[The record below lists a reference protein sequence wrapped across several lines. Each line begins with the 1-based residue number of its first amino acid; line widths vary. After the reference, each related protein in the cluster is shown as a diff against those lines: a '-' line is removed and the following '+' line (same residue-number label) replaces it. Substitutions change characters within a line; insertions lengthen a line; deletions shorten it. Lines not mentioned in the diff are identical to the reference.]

1 MINQTIIDALVSLD
15 YPVILQGSYA
25 PEEEIPD
32 TFITFQ
38 TMTSDTQESF
48 DNEEALT
55 AWEINITIYSRD
67 PEALSELASSTRDL
81 LKAAEFIPQGKGF
94 DMISNEAGFIGWGQ
108 NYKYLTKENII

>member
-1 MINQTIIDALVSLD
+1 VINQLIIDALASLN

-25 PEEEIPD
+25 PEVEIPD

-38 TMTSDTQESF
+38 TLTSDTQESF

-67 PEALSELASSTRDL
+67 PEILSQLATSTRDL

-94 DMISNEAGFIGWGQ
+94 DMISNEAGFLGWGT

>member
-1 MINQTIIDALVSLD
+1 MINQTIIDALASLD

-94 DMISNEAGFIGWGQ
+94 DMISNEAGFLGWGQ